1 MRTPTAPPP
10 PSGVPAD
17 VLDGRHTRWE
27 SHRATRRA
35 ELVEATLRAIRRHGA
50 SVGMDD
56 IAAEA
61 GTSKTVFYRHFTDRA
76 GLYAAV
82 AEHLDAVIVRD
93 ISAAMQPQLAGECGA
108 VSGVGGEV
116 EGGRAPRLLASAIGS
131 YLTMAES
138 DPEIYRFVAAAPFLA
153 SAERPAGDVATGIA
167 REVGTQLGRLL
178 EASLTSQGRD
188 PAPAQ
193 TWGHAIVGMIDAAAD
208 QWMAA
213 GGSASGTSRAELC
226 ARLTDLAWGGLS
238 AAMARAGAGS

>member
-1 MRTPTAPPP
+1 
-10 PSGVPAD
+10 
-17 VLDGRHTRWE
+17 
-27 SHRATRRA
+27 
-35 ELVEATLRAIRRHGA
+35 
-50 SVGMDD
+50 MDD

-93 ISAAMQPQLAGECGA
+93 ISAAMQPKLTRERDAVVGA
-108 VSGVGGEV
+108 VGRAVHGAGDEVGGA
-116 EGGRAPRLLASAIGS
+116 RAPQLIASAIGS

-178 EASLTSQGRD
+178 EASLTSQGHD

-193 TWGHAIVGMIDAAAD
+193 TWGHAIVGMIHAAAD

-226 ARLTDLAWGGLS
+226 DRLTDLVWGGLS